1 MSFIINNWYLFLA
14 LIVIVYLLLSEP
26 ILLKSHGVKLLE
38 VHEALR
44 LMNDKSTTTVDVR
57 QEKEFAE
64 GHLPKTRNIPLG
76 LLANRSSEIEKAKK
90 KPVIVVCRSGNRSK
104 KGAITLA
111 KNGFEQVYS
120 MNGGVVAWQRENL
133 PLEK

>member
-1 MSFIINNWYLFLA
+1 MA
-14 LIVIVYLLLSEP
+14 LIVVVYLLVSEP
-26 ILLKSHGVKLLE
+26 MLLKAHGVKLLG

-44 LMNDKSTTTVDVR
+44 LMNNKGTTLVDVR
-57 QEKEFAE
+57 EEKEFSE
-64 GHLPKTRNIPLG
+64 GHIPHTQNIPLG
-76 LLANRSSEIEKAKK
+76 SLSNRSSELVKAKD

-104 KGAITLA
+104 KGAVALA

-120 MNGGVVAWQRENL
+120 MNGGVMAWQKENL